1 MSTNT
6 MVWARTTLRFT
17 RCRTARWLS
26 SQPPRTVTWNDV
38 STALRPFYFIVHPD
52 MFWKHPT
59 EKQTNENSLKQLNAY
74 IDALLLKQTARPL
87 NLSFYL
93 RRTNATA
100 VPPQP
105 FKSVQIKLVS
115 QSVHTTVHNVLTSCS
130 LPTDNLDSLNPKPQG
145 APAAHDKP
153 GSEHRTSSSARYE
166 YEPPV
171 GNDFHARHEWTV
183 EGRPSWQLERFLRDN
198 VRTARER
205 SALSG
210 PVRAEAVRLSREV
223 VTDLGLEDLRWEC
236 DWGSGHYRGSL
247 ESFRRLCQ
255 QHPDVAANLRGRTV
269 VLGRTTGVSLD
280 GHVVLSIED
289 VRHSWLSLLR
299 TLSRYDAYVELV
311 PPAERALSEALRGIR
326 VEHRRFKPAVAAKA
340 YVQQLSKL
348 TVALRRHIWAK
359 GLPSDWPTRL
369 SDHQLGVECEAGPLM
384 LSPTGQFLAP
394 ASCPP
399 ALLVDFVGSRLSAAE
414 QRRLLYRTQR
424 RLETELHQLCIDV
437 LHLESLSKED
447 DVTPDRM
454 VVCCERLLKAALWL
468 EPLLGGCRLHVSH
481 YCSVLQDGLVCL
493 PWDWHE

>member
-1 MSTNT
+1 MSRSTAL
-6 MVWARTTLRFT
+6 WARFTLRFT
-17 RCRTARWLS
+17 RCSTCVRLLS
-26 SQPPRTVTWNDV
+26 VEAPKTVTWNDV

-52 MFWKHPT
+52 MFWNHPA

-74 IDALLLKQTARPL
+74 IESLLQKQTARPL
-87 NLSFYL
+87 NLNFYL
-93 RRTNATA
+93 RQLKATT

-105 FKSVQIKLVS
+105 FKNVQIKLAS
-115 QSVHTTVHNVLTSCS
+115 QNVHATVHNVLTSCS
-130 LPTDNLDSLNPKPQG
+130 LPTDNLDSLNPKQQSKSASGRP
-145 APAAHDKP
+145 
-153 GSEHRTSSSARYE
+153 EHRQSPTPARYE

-171 GNDFHARHEWTV
+171 DDDFFARHEWTV
-183 EGRPSWQLERFLRDN
+183 DGRPSYNLERFLRDN
-198 VRTARER
+198 VHTARER
-205 SALSG
+205 SALSS
-210 PVRAEAVRLSREV
+210 PVREEAFRLSKET
-223 VTDLGLEDLRWEC
+223 VTELGLEDLRWEC

-255 QHPDVAANLRGRTV
+255 QHPEVAAGLRGRTL

-299 TLSRYDAYVELV
+299 SLARYDAYVRLV
-311 PPAERALSEALRGIR
+311 PPAERALSETLRGIR

-348 TVALRRHIWAK
+348 TVALHRHIWIK
-359 GLPSDWPTRL
+359 GLPSDWPARL
-369 SDHQLGVECEAGPLM
+369 TDHQLGVECEAGPLM

-399 ALLVDFVGSRLSAAE
+399 ALLLDFVGSQLSTAE
-414 QRRLLYRTQR
+414 QRRLLYRSQR
-424 RLETELHQLCIDV
+424 RFETQLHQLCV
-437 LHLESLSKED
+437 ETLNLESLSKED

-454 VVCCERLLKAALWL
+454 VLCCERLLRAALWL
-468 EPLLGGCRLHVSH
+468 EPLLSGCRLHVSH
-481 YCSVLQDGLVCL
+481 YCSVLQDGLICL